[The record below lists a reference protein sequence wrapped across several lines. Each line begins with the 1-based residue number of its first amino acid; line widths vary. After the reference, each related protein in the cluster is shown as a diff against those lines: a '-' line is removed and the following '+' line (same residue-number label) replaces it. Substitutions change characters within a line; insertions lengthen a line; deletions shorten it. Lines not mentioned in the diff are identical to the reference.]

1 MEEGRNVEKRPDLLF
16 PPIQGGARPNPI
28 QSGCKKLRS
37 SSKTTQDIRSE
48 LNSFRVCSVN
58 GLHHDQAIAELVD
71 AEQRPKH
78 LERFKAALRLP

>member
-1 MEEGRNVEKRPDLLF
+1 MK
-16 PPIQGGARPNPI
+16 GGARPNPI

-48 LNSFRVCSVN
+48 LNSREVQSIH
-58 GLHHDQAIAELVD
+58 GMHHDQAIAELVD